1 MRKFYSVIIVLLALT
16 ISATAQK
23 RLIKA
28 TASGNWTSAS
38 TWTTIGSPATP
49 IHNDSIVIQSGISV
63 TIGTNGGS
71 TIDLQNVIVD
81 IFGALVFDKPNGASK
96 SNDLNIT
103 TNTTNPIP
111 VVRLAS
117 GASISASSGGNG
129 KGNIYVIVNGDPAKT
144 QLKYSTGSVSG
155 VLAGQTAGPIVTGPA
170 FAQNTVSQ
178 PQYFTTGANASL
190 PVSIS
195 VFKAAISD
203 NNVTLNWTSLQEINT
218 QSFVIEKS
226 SNGSNWQ
233 QIGSLPA
240 AGFSG
245 VATKYQFVDGAVAT
259 INYYRLKTVDLDGKF
274 NYSNTLVIRSKNTA
288 VNVSLF
294 PNPAVNSVNIT
305 INHSLAQQGFTINLL
320 NHNGQLMARRQI
332 ADGTNTNTLSL
343 DLSNYKTGTYT
354 LDILFS
360 GGTREAHKLTIVK

>member
-1 MRKFYSVIIVLLALT
+1 MRKFYSVITVMLALT

-38 TWTTIGSPATP
+38 TWTTIGSPTP
-49 IHNDSIVIQSGISV
+49 TDNDSIVIQTGISV
-63 TIGTNGGS
+63 TIGTSGGS
-71 TIDLQNVIVD
+71 TINLQNVIVD

-103 TNTTNPIP
+103 TATTNPIP

-129 KGNIYVIVNGDPAKT
+129 KGNIYVIVNGTTT
-144 QLKYSTGSVSG
+144 QVKYSTASVSG

-170 FAQNTVSQ
+170 FAQNTASQ

-226 SNGSNWQ
+226 TNGSNWQ

-245 VATKYQFVDGAVAT
+245 VATKYQFVDGAAAT

-288 VNVSLF
+288 VNVSVF

-305 INHSLAQQGFTINLL
+305 ISHSLAQQGLTINLL
-320 NHNGQLMARRQI
+320 NHNGQLMTRRQI
-332 ADGTNTNTLSL
+332 ADGSNTNTLSL